1 VKGKY
6 RPKLQEDFNRYA
18 KQIGIL
24 PGEMPQLITDKRQ
37 IQELNRERRQKDQWV
52 GSASNY
58 GACYTEQRIIYV
70 NVNSRIRE
78 DKVYA
83 HVKYTRRQLSRH
95 KSTYRDY
102 LDTLVHELVHYRFG
116 YLKHGAKFEKRQRE
130 ILRGKVFPQKTLFN
144 DDSNSDSTKK
154 NIAIEDN
161 NNIANPLL
169 PPPTLAPAPVQQPT
183 QERQALICNYF

>member
-1 VKGKY
+1 MKEKY
-6 RPKLQEDFNRYA
+6 RSKLKEDFNKYT

-24 PGEMPQLITDKRQ
+24 SSEMPQLITDKRQ
-37 IQELNRERRQKDQWV
+37 IQELNQERRHKGQWV
-52 GSASNY
+52 GSGSNY
-58 GACYTEQRIIYV
+58 GVCYTEQRIIYV
-70 NVNSRIRE
+70 NVNNRIRE

-83 HVKYTRRQLSRH
+83 HVKYTRRQLSKH

-169 PPPTLAPAPVQQPT
+169 PPPVQQPT
-183 QERQALICNYF
+183 QESQALICKYF